1 MRATRCDR
9 YRCAQNADHFAH
21 NSPFSAF
28 FAEVVCTLGTTPP
41 RTVISPP
48 PEGGLHYSRLRHV
61 GDTPS
66 ASSSYHKDP
75 SPPTWRPLHSG
86 LIPTPQAW
94 RTPQDRQAWLRCP
107 WAAAGP
113 GRASRRRAE
122 RSSRR
127 GRLAG
132 GPPPTG
138 TPSSPAPQPGPTAP
152 RTPAA
157 PQNNKTARPHRGR
170 AAQQV
175 SEAHRRI
182 TTMSGSPRPLSWR
195 TLEIPSLAAISFAVP
210 SKRGSS

>member
-66 ASSSYHKDP
+66 ASSSYYKDP

-94 RTPQDRQAWLRCP
+94 RTPQDRQAWLRRP
-107 WAAAGP
+107 WAGP
-113 GRASRRRAE
+113 GRRTNPHQPPGAGRRPRAHQAARPSKAHHAGSQARRRPE
-122 RSSRR
+122 H
-127 GRLAG
+127 
-132 GPPPTG
+132 
-138 TPSSPAPQPGPTAP
+138 QQHPGY
-152 RTPAA
+152 RT
-157 PQNNKTARPHRGR
+157 
-170 AAQQV
+170 
-175 SEAHRRI
+175 
-182 TTMSGSPRPLSWR
+182 
-195 TLEIPSLAAISFAVP
+195 
-210 SKRGSS
+210 KRVG

>member
-66 ASSSYHKDP
+66 ASSSYYKDP

-94 RTPQDRQAWLRCP
+94 RTPQDRQAWLRRP
-107 WAAAGP
+107 WAGP
-113 GRASRRRAE
+113 GRRTNPHQPPGRKARGLGCGARGRWRGLAGLRDDAPSEARSADGSRAGRRPRAHQAARPSKAHHAGSQARRRPE
-122 RSSRR
+122 HQQHPGVKGQKVCPESRIF
-127 GRLAG
+127 
-132 GPPPTG
+132 TD
-138 TPSSPAPQPGPTAP
+138 
-152 RTPAA
+152 
-157 PQNNKTARPHRGR
+157 
-170 AAQQV
+170 
-175 SEAHRRI
+175 
-182 TTMSGSPRPLSWR
+182 
-195 TLEIPSLAAISFAVP
+195 
-210 SKRGSS
+210 

>member
-1 MRATRCDR
+1 MRTTRCDR

-28 FAEVVCTLGTTPP
+28 FAEVVCTLGMTPP

-66 ASSSYHKDP
+66 ASSSCHKDP

-107 WAAAGP
+107 WARP
-113 GRASRRRAE
+113 GRASHSDTSAAGVEGAGGSGGAGRAS
-122 RSSRR
+122 RSTTPSCRLAC
-127 GRLAG
+127 GDLAG
-132 GPPPTG
+132 GRTRRHLEHQQHRKQDHQSGSPPPTG
-138 TPSSPAPQPGPTAP
+138 TPSSPA
-152 RTPAA
+152 
-157 PQNNKTARPHRGR
+157 
-170 AAQQV
+170 
-175 SEAHRRI
+175 
-182 TTMSGSPRPLSWR
+182 
-195 TLEIPSLAAISFAVP
+195 
-210 SKRGSS
+210 